1 MKPVSLFAGALF
13 LSTLISAVPNANG
26 AIIEPIDLFAPG
38 DGAATF
44 VDTTG
49 LNWLDLTFTFGM
61 SVPDVESD
69 LTLGGL
75 LDDSWRVAELSEI
88 DALLTAYGFT
98 PDSSCNN
105 GAQHCSASG
114 ENAAAAVNFVF
125 DLKATGAGSAAGLFQ
140 NENLVDGLI
149 GRAFVDHG
157 DLGSPGSTVDARS
170 DFFELITYSSGAEG
184 VFLVQNAFPQ
194 EDPETIPA
202 PPPAWLF
209 VFGLGVLGV
218 LRRRA
223 SGPSLNRAV

>member
-1 MKPVSLFAGALF
+1 MSALV
-13 LSTLISAVPNANG
+13 SAVPNAKG
-26 AIIEPIDLFAPG
+26 AIIDPIDLFVPG

-44 VDTTG
+44 VEDTG

-61 SVPDVESD
+61 SVPEVQSD
-69 LTLGGL
+69 LSLGGL
-75 LDDSWRVAELSEI
+75 LDGSWRVAELSEI

-98 PDSSCNN
+98 PDSGCNN
-105 GAQHCSASG
+105 GAQHCSPSG

-157 DLGSPGSTVDARS
+157 NFGSPGSTVDARS
-170 DFFELITYSSGAEG
+170 DFFELITYSSSAEG

-202 PPPAWLF
+202 PAPAWLF

-223 SGPSLNRAV
+223 SVPSLGGAI